1 MYEQRKHSYIFDEK
15 LRLTFLFAI
24 RDRFSVMYSKIAQ
37 IILYKCM
44 IAIWIFSCDFGKSGR
59 FAIGVGKC
67 DARALT

>member
-15 LRLTFLFAI
+15 LLLTFLFAI

-44 IAIWIFSCDFGKSGR
+44 IAIWIFSCDFGKSVR